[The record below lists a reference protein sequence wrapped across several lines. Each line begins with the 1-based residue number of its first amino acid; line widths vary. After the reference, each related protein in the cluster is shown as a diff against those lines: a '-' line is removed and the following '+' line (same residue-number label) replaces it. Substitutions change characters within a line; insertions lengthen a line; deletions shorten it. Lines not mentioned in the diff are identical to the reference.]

1 MKVLSNIDLYKFS
14 TMRLHSIGT
23 IVHIPEKIEELCNII
38 KEFKYKNEDFHIV
51 SNGSNIVFA
60 ERVTTPLIVLTEL
73 DKSIEK
79 LPDGNVKV
87 GTSVKMMKLLN
98 NLKEWNLGGIEYL
111 ASVPTTVGGAV
122 YMNAGRG
129 KKIGLSISDY
139 LISVDYLDIKN
150 GVVKTFKGTEGFSY
164 RHSPF
169 QDFESIILSATFKFK
184 GQDKTET
191 DRLIKERLDY
201 SKKYLSADKPSCG
214 SVFCKMNP
222 ILIRLLRGLKKG
234 GAMYS
239 RKTPNWIT
247 NAGNATASDVVWLME
262 FAKKLHKLFFCR
274 IQQEIRVFH

>member
-1 MKVLSNIDLYKFS
+1 
-14 TMRLHSIGT
+14 MRLHSIAE
-23 IVHIPEKIEELCNII
+23 IVYLPQSINELCELLSSMTRSSTN
-38 KEFKYKNEDFHIV
+38 FHII

-60 ERVTTPLIVLTEL
+60 ERVNTPLIILTEL

-79 LPDGNVKV
+79 LPNGNIKV

-98 NLKEWNLGGIEYL
+98 TLKEWDLGGIEYL

-139 LISVDYLDIKN
+139 IISVDYLDIKN
-150 GVVKTFKGTEGFSY
+150 GVIKTFKGTEGFSY

-184 GQDKTET
+184 NQDRTET

-222 ILIRLLRGLKKG
+222 ILIRMLRGLKKG

-239 RKTPNWIT
+239 QKTPNWIT
-247 NAGNATASDVVWLME
+247 NTGNATASDIIWLIE
-262 FAKKLHKLFFCR
+262 FAKKLHKLFFCK
-274 IQQEIRVFH
+274 IQQEIRVFQ